1 MKAVKPLETN
11 KNILIVSPC
20 FAPSTLVGAARMT
33 SLADFL
39 SQNGYNVSA
48 VTLGKAYYPNDLWD
62 RPVPSRVNRMEVSQ
76 KGNWTELM
84 RQKVRTA
91 FAEKHYDACILSVGP
106 FETQIF
112 IKKECKRYG
121 IPLILDYRDAWLFYR
136 PYYKGMSRRNR
147 MKAYIKDAAMLPV
160 ECRNVDYASRVVTVT
175 DSIKS
180 LLTNRYGSKKDKF
193 ITILNGH
200 EDMSDYSSRETG
212 KNTEEY
218 RIGCIGKFIYY
229 NKKIAMELLQAVS
242 ELRKNGYNVQVVHIG
257 EKSDDAT
264 ELVREMKLDSACYE
278 YAGKQN
284 YQNAMKSL
292 SKMQASVVI
301 YNFPEG
307 LGTKVFD
314 YIGMNMPIIY
324 AGLLP
329 SELSQFVSQ
338 FKNVIIA
345 DNKETLAA
353 GIKKFINE
361 KVYTLENT
369 PIQTYSREYQNR
381 KYQELIDDVILHHS
395 AKQTGK

>member
-1 MKAVKPLETN
+1 
-11 KNILIVSPC
+11 
-20 FAPSTLVGAARMT
+20 
-33 SLADFL
+33 
-39 SQNGYNVSA
+39 
-48 VTLGKAYYPNDLWD
+48 
-62 RPVPSRVNRMEVSQ
+62 
-76 KGNWTELM
+76 
-84 RQKVRTA
+84 
-91 FAEKHYDACILSVGP
+91 
-106 FETQIF
+106 
-112 IKKECKRYG
+112 
-121 IPLILDYRDAWLFYR
+121 
-136 PYYKGMSRRNR
+136 
-147 MKAYIKDAAMLPV
+147 
-160 ECRNVDYASRVVTVT
+160 
-175 DSIKS
+175 
-180 LLTNRYGSKKDKF
+180 
-193 ITILNGH
+193 
-200 EDMSDYSSRETG
+200 
-212 KNTEEY
+212 
-218 RIGCIGKFIYY
+218 
-229 NKKIAMELLQAVS
+229 MELLQAVS